1 MGAKPDRQLNPD
13 QSDRPVFTPLNSR
26 AEPPEHFSRLAQ
38 QSRKIVEA
46 ASPDSYQG
54 VGPRMARMN
63 ADEDRM
69 ANIQLIIREIRVIRG

>member
-1 MGAKPDRQLNPD
+1 
-13 QSDRPVFTPLNSR
+13 
-26 AEPPEHFSRLAQ
+26 
-38 QSRKIVEA
+38 VEA